1 MLKVFQRP
9 GSKGFNGSKRK
20 ICPEVQA
27 TKTKGTKRRKKAKKE
42 ERNEERERGEKK
54 GRRRREGSKGTR
66 EEGNVNKGWGLIP
79 SKENNRG
86 LTFKLRNVDIWRQ
99 NTSRTF

>member
-1 MLKVFQRP
+1 MLKVFQTA
-9 GSKGFNGSKRK
+9 GSNGFNGTKRK

-27 TKTKGTKRRKKAKKE
+27 TKTERKKKRNKARQE

-54 GRRRREGSKGTR
+54 GRRRKEGSKGTR
-66 EEGNVNKGWGLIP
+66 EGGNVNTGWELIP
-79 SKENNRG
+79 SKEKNRG
-86 LTFKLRNVDIWRQ
+86 LTFKLRNVDIWGQ